1 MPLRK
6 SNELTRPGFG
16 NRKAGPDRFQAFT
29 LRRRLECDP
38 RASRTRRV
46 SAAERSVVLVSLLV
60 SVALVSTLV
69 VNLVDADPPARPG
82 WNLVWHDEFD
92 GDTLNQQNWNAQDT
106 TSPRNNELQ
115 YYTPNHIAVQ
125 QGRLRLTS
133 DRGAYRD
140 RLFTSAA
147 VDTYDKFAFTYGRI
161 EVRARLPRM
170 GAGIWPAVW
179 MLGTGCHPV
188 NGPCPWP
195 TSGASEIDIM
205 EAVNIPTTVYGD
217 LHYGSSIG
225 TTESPGRLE
234 FSTQN
239 LSTNFHTFAMEWERG
254 GFVRWYLDDAP
265 IGERLAPGYFDG
277 PMYLIMNTAV
287 GGTLPGS
294 PTAETEF
301 PQHFDVDFVRVYQRA

>member
-1 MPLRK
+1 MSLRK
-6 SNELTRPGFG
+6 SIPLTRPGFTKQKTG
-16 NRKAGPDRFQAFT
+16 HDRFQAFT
-29 LRRRLECDP
+29 LRRQLEFDP
-38 RASRTRRV
+38 RTSRTFRV
-46 SAAERSVVLVSLLV
+46 SAAARSVVVVGLMV

-69 VNLVDADPPARPG
+69 VKLVDANAPARPG
-82 WNLVWHDEFD
+82 WSLIWHDEFE
-92 GDTLNQQNWNAQDT
+92 GDTLSQQKWNAQDAA
-106 TSPRNNELQ
+106 SPRNSELQ

-125 QGRLRLTS
+125 RGRLRLTS

-161 EVRARLPRM
+161 EIRAKLPRM

-234 FSTQN
+234 WSTGN
-239 LSTNFHTFAMEWERG
+239 LSTKFHTFAMEWERG
-254 GFVRWYLDDAP
+254 SLIRWYVDGALM
-265 IGERLAPGYFDG
+265 GERLAPGYFDT

-287 GGTLPGS
+287 GGSLPGT
-294 PTAETEF
+294 PTPETKF
-301 PQHFDVDFVRVYQRA
+301 PQHFDVDFVRVYQRT